1 DPSHNDVSQLQT
13 DKSPE
18 FLSPGDI
25 SQMSFDFNAF
35 VESPEVTNIQ
45 PNFDES
51 PELASFI
58 DAPQFQNRFKLTELT
73 NTDGHQIYP
82 EYAYSFHKTNILQVP
97 IKKNVCKVSQVLQQL
112 SNLDLILSENQV
124 MQSQVLS
131 SLNDRLNN
139 LYTNLDSFSSNFSQ
153 LLGEL
158 KESNLRSSRMAN
170 ALQDRINQY
179 SAFEPYA
186 VSSISL
192 SSGKLIISTSHLTAS
207 FQDLILIIRLISFK
221 IFGPTFFILSII
233 GEGQCQNWANSQSR
247 TNEVTNINA
256 QEAT

>member
-1 DPSHNDVSQLQT
+1 MKEKRKKCGTACDLCRHQKKKCRGGSFGEESCNSCISKRKRCSYLRNSSECDPSHNDVSQLQT

-82 EYAYSFHKTNILQVP
+82 EYAYSFHKTNILQV
-97 IKKNVCKVSQVLQQL
+97 SQVLQQL

-131 SLNDRLNN
+131 SLN
-139 LYTNLDSFSSNFSQ
+139 
-153 LLGEL
+153 
-158 KESNLRSSRMAN
+158 ESNLRSSRMAN
-170 ALQDRINQY
+170 ALQDR
-179 SAFEPYA
+179 S
-186 VSSISL
+186 
-192 SSGKLIISTSHLTAS
+192 
-207 FQDLILIIRLISFK
+207 
-221 IFGPTFFILSII
+221 
-233 GEGQCQNWANSQSR
+233 QNWANSQSR

-256 QEAT
+256 QEATNYQMAPANQNFISDYYWQRH